1 MKKLEDETLKAQVL
15 KEIAEEQQLKNQ
27 RHHLQLKQAI
37 LKNVELI
44 RELEKRDRDINLL
57 NKKVDYYQKRIK
69 QREEEDEKEKKEENN
84 LEFSKNNKN
93 NLIEKNEINGNNIE
107 NDNNN
112 KEDLE
117 KKNMDYE
124 EFKIKDF
131 SKLSSIN
138 NLQKD
143 KNTIDNDNDTLE
155 NISQF
160 FNEKKET
167 AKFEVRN
174 DNNENI
180 INKNNLN
187 KDKIDC
193 NGSFTDSLILTAN
206 GDINNNIIYIEEK
219 EDNDKINEK

>member
-1 MKKLEDETLKAQVL
+1 
-15 KEIAEEQQLKNQ
+15 
-27 RHHLQLKQAI
+27 
-37 LKNVELI
+37 
-44 RELEKRDRDINLL
+44 
-57 NKKVDYYQKRIK
+57 
-69 QREEEDEKEKKEENN
+69 
-84 LEFSKNNKN
+84 
-93 NLIEKNEINGNNIE
+93 
-107 NDNNN
+107 
-112 KEDLE
+112 
-117 KKNMDYE
+117 MDYE

-180 INKNNLN
+180 IIKTNLN
-187 KDKIDC
+187 KHKIDS

-219 EDNDKINEK
+219 EENDKINEKGSKKENIKIQSFLET